1 MTRQLFEGI
10 KVLEL
15 GTMVGVPYSGKIF
28 ADYGAD
34 VLKVEPLEGDPS
46 RSEGPFL
53 KDIPNKETSALFL
66 HLNTNIQLFV
76 YQTSKYTIYS
86 AFEEL

>member
-10 KVLEL
+10 RVLEL

-28 ADYGAD
+28 ADYGAN

-46 RSEGPFL
+46 RAEGPFL
-53 KDIPNKETSALFL
+53 QDSPNKETSALFL
-66 HLNTNIQLFV
+66 H
-76 YQTSKYTIYS
+76 
-86 AFEEL
+86 

>member
-53 KDIPNKETSALFL
+53 KDIPNKETSALFFAFKYKQTIH
-66 HLNTNIQLFV
+66 HL
-76 YQTSKYTIYS
+76 
-86 AFEEL
+86 

>member
-34 VLKVEPLEGDPS
+34 VLKVEPL
-46 RSEGPFL
+46 
-53 KDIPNKETSALFL
+53 
-66 HLNTNIQLFV
+66 
-76 YQTSKYTIYS
+76 
-86 AFEEL
+86 